1 MGPRRKTHPQGGCGY
16 KTEWPDQ
23 WSCESVAIT
32 TKQLPR
38 DEQMKDTLE
47 ARDFD
52 SEEMLGAGLSEDEL
66 LNNPYAYE
74 HFCQG
79 RRQLHFLQFC

>member
-1 MGPRRKTHPQGGCGY
+1 
-16 KTEWPDQ
+16 
-23 WSCESVAIT
+23 
-32 TKQLPR
+32 
-38 DEQMKDTLE
+38 MKDTLE